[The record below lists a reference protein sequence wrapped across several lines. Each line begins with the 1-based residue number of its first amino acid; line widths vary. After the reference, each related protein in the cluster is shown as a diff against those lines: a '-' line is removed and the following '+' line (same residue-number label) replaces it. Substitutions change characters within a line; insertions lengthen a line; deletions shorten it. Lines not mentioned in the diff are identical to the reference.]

1 MISCI
6 LAVPCGHLKLTE
18 ENGFITACDW
28 TEEAPFP
35 AETALLKKA
44 EKELEEYFKG
54 KRKTFD
60 LPVQP
65 KGTAFEKDVWSV
77 LEKIP
82 YGHLMTYGE
91 IAKEIGRPKASRAV
105 GNACGNNP
113 VCVIIPC
120 HRVVGKNNDG
130 GYSNGMKY
138 KYALWKEEGIE
149 RK

>member
-54 KRKTFD
+54 N
-60 LPVQP
+60 
-65 KGTAFEKDVWSV
+65 AFEKDVWSV

-105 GNACGNNP
+105 GNACGKNP